1 MRISFLL
8 LPLVI
13 WNRMERW
20 KTTTTADTDEGWIGE
35 YYGFVT
41 FDHLK
46 PAVVNSWMWQS
57 CTQKDQQD
65 SEKSWVQER
74 ERSEERGGG
83 VKINREGKE
92 GGIWESGK

>member
-13 WNRMERW
+13 WNRIERW

-57 CTQKDQQD
+57 CIQKDQQD
-65 SEKSWVQER
+65 SEKSRVEER
-74 ERSEERGGG
+74 ERSEERGG
-83 VKINREGKE
+83 VKINRQGKE